1 MDDSLYDKME
11 TEMVAG
17 FYYFIN
23 EKIDKGILSNAM
35 QSEIKLIERT
45 AKRRGISLEEL
56 YEQGS
61 HLVEMERQRKYSR
74 SRTHCTAIL
83 H

>member
-23 EKIDKGILSNAM
+23 EKIDQGILSNAM
-35 QSEIKLIERT
+35 KSEINLIKRT
-45 AKRRGISLEEL
+45 AKKRGITLEEL
-56 YEQGS
+56 YEQGL
-61 HLVEMERQRKYSR
+61 HLVEMQRQSKVQPF
-74 SRTHCTAIL
+74 
-83 H
+83 

>member
-11 TEMVAG
+11 TEIVAG

-23 EKIDKGILSNAM
+23 KNIDKGILSSAM

-45 AKRRGISLEEL
+45 AKRRGIPLEEL
-56 YEQGS
+56 YEVGS
-61 HLVEMERQRKYSR
+61 HLVEMEIERKV
-74 SRTHCTAIL
+74 L
-83 H
+83 PF

>member
-11 TEMVAG
+11 TELVAG

-23 EKIDKGILSNAM
+23 KNIDKGILSSAM

-45 AKRRGISLEEL
+45 AKIRGIPLEEL
-56 YEQGS
+56 YEVGS
-61 HLVEMERQRKYSR
+61 HLVEMEIERKV
-74 SRTHCTAIL
+74 L
-83 H
+83 PF

>member
-1 MDDSLYDKME
+1 MDSLYDKME

-17 FYYFIN
+17 FYYFIKDN
-23 EKIDKGILSNAM
+23 IDKGILSNAM

-61 HLVEMERQRKYSR
+61 HLVEMQRQRKVH
-74 SRTHCTAIL
+74 TIF
-83 H
+83 

>member
-23 EKIDKGILSNAM
+23 EKIDQGILSNAM
-35 QSEIKLIERT
+35 QSEINLIKRT
-45 AKRRGISLEEL
+45 AKKRGITLEEL

-61 HLVEMERQRKYSR
+61 HLVEMQRQSKVQPF
-74 SRTHCTAIL
+74 
-83 H
+83 

>member
-23 EKIDKGILSNAM
+23 KNIDKGILSNAM

-45 AKRRGISLEEL
+45 AKRRGVPLEEL
-56 YEQGS
+56 YEVGS
-61 HLVEMERQRKYSR
+61 HLVEMEIERKV
-74 SRTHCTAIL
+74 L
-83 H
+83 PF

>member
-23 EKIDKGILSNAM
+23 KNIDKGILSNAM

-45 AKRRGISLEEL
+45 AKRRGIPLEEL
-56 YEQGS
+56 YEVGS
-61 HLVEMERQRKYSR
+61 HLVEMEIERKV
-74 SRTHCTAIL
+74 L
-83 H
+83 PF

>member
-23 EKIDKGILSNAM
+23 KNINEGILSNAM
-35 QSEIKLIERT
+35 QSEIKLIELT

-61 HLVEMERQRKYSR
+61 HLLEMEMQMQRQVQPF
-74 SRTHCTAIL
+74 
-83 H
+83 

>member
-1 MDDSLYDKME
+1 MEDSLYDKME

-23 EKIDKGILSNAM
+23 KNIDKGILSNAM

-45 AKRRGISLEEL
+45 AKTRGIPLTEL

-61 HLVEMERQRKYSR
+61 RLIEIERQRKVH
-74 SRTHCTAIL
+74 TIF
-83 H
+83 

>member
-1 MDDSLYDKME
+1 MDSLYDRME

-23 EKIDKGILSNAM
+23 KNIDKGILSNAM

-45 AKRRGISLEEL
+45 AKIRGIPLEEL

-61 HLVEMERQRKYSR
+61 HLVEIERERQEQAQ
-74 SRTHCTAIL
+74 T
-83 H
+83 

>member
-1 MDDSLYDKME
+1 MDSLYDKME

-23 EKIDKGILSNAM
+23 KNIDKGILSDAM
-35 QSEIKLIERT
+35 QSEIKLIEHT
-45 AKRRGISLEEL
+45 AKRRGIPLEEL

-61 HLVEMERQRKYSR
+61 HLVEMQRQRQVQPF
-74 SRTHCTAIL
+74 
-83 H
+83 

>member
-1 MDDSLYDKME
+1 MDSLYDKME

-23 EKIDKGILSNAM
+23 KNIDKGILSNAM

-45 AKRRGISLEEL
+45 AKRRGIPLEEL

-61 HLVEMERQRKYSR
+61 HLVEMQRQSKVQPF
-74 SRTHCTAIL
+74 
-83 H
+83 